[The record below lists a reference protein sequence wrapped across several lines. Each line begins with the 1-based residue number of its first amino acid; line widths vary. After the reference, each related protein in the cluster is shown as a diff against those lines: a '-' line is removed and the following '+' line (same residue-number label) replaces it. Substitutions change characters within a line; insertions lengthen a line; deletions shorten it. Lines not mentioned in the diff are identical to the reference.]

1 MTSRLNDTTSNSNEQ
16 GRYKWQGRVPVQS
29 IWKRGPGSKER
40 NMKAVK
46 DTAEEIQRPLAL
58 PFIAQSIETQI

>member
-1 MTSRLNDTTSNSNEQ
+1 MASAGASSINLE
-16 GRYKWQGRVPVQS
+16 KWQRQQ
-29 IWKRGPGSKER
+29 ER

-46 DTAEEIQRPLAL
+46 DTVEEIQRPLAL